1 VRLNRNTI
9 PVGSLLL
16 FGLFLLVML
25 ATWLLVKPPAPPAE
39 LEGVLR
45 QQYRLITPFS
55 LTDHQRQTF
64 DENSLQGKWSL
75 IFFGYLSCPDV
86 CPMTLHELNAFWRS
100 LKDETGA
107 DPSDLQIVFVSVDPA
122 RDSPQALENYINH
135 FNPEFIAATAAST
148 QIDNLAQQFG
158 AGYVIEAE
166 TAPGQYLVAHTS
178 AIFLVDPLGR
188 SVATFSQPHYA
199 STLLSQYRKITRYF
213 SATGQFEAGQKSGL
227 VTRAGFLPL
236 LDSPDQIGCD
246 QHQIDHQPNGKE
258 SDRSLVPCRRLDDSL
273 HDIARFAFAGL
284 NIAQ

>member
-1 VRLNRNTI
+1 VRLNRNNI
-9 PVGSLLL
+9 PIGSLAL

-39 LEGVLR
+39 LTGVLR
-45 QQYRLITPFS
+45 SEYRLLAPFT
-55 LTDHQRQTF
+55 LTDQHQQRF
-64 DENSLQGKWSL
+64 DEKHLRGKWSM

-86 CPMTLHELNAFWRS
+86 CPMTLNELNSFWQ
-100 LKDETGA
+100 LLA
-107 DPSDLQIVFVSVDPA
+107 DKAGSDPEDLQVVFVSVDPA
-122 RDSPQALENYINH
+122 RDSPQQLGEYVAH
-135 FNPEFIAATAAST
+135 FNRDFIAATGQKT
-148 QIDNLAQQFG
+148 EIDGFAQQFG

-213 SATGQFEAGQKSGL
+213 GATGQFEAGQESGL
-227 VTRAGFLPL
+227 VARAGLFPL
-236 LDSPDQIGCD
+236 LESPDHIGCD
-246 QHQIDHQPNGKE
+246 QHQVDHQPNGKE
-258 SDRSLVPCRRLDDSL
+258 SDRSLVPCRRLNDSL
-273 HDIARFAFAGL
+273 DDIARFAFAGL